1 MGLLGEIVMRT
12 YYESQSKK
20 TYLVRDTVNFSED
33 VAKLPAKSGHSS
45 PRLADAIAAE
55 RG

>member
-20 TYLVRDTVNFSED
+20 TYLVRELENFDAPLVEVHGGTST
-33 VAKLPAKSGHSS
+33 G
-45 PRLADAIAAE
+45 RADA
-55 RG
+55 RS